1 MSQEKYNTQK
11 QHARLNEMRIL
22 SFIQHRGKS
31 YSEIKNE
38 FQFSNAG
45 LVKILQRLQNDN
57 KIEKVRQGKT
67 VIYKARK
74 KGNQWLSR
82 YYFENM
88 IIDLFDRKYVYWHD
102 NLRAEDSHAPLIYH
116 LGSLHGFAKPEWIK
130 TEGIEV
136 HQLFSNKF
144 SDAYLPIYPVIP
156 GLCKDALT
164 GYQERLIEFAMKQDH
179 DMPIGNGENK
189 IVVAF
194 EFDLDRIA
202 QTLNDIRKQ
211 KEVKS

>member
-22 SFIQHRGKS
+22 SILERKGKS

-45 LVKILQRLQNDN
+45 LVKILQRLQNAN
-57 KIEKVRQGKT
+57 KIEKIRQGKT

-74 KGNQWLSR
+74 KGTKWLSR

-88 IIDLFDRKYVYWHD
+88 VIDLFDRKYVYWHD
-102 NLRAEDSHAPLIYH
+102 NLSADNNHAPLIYN
-116 LGSLHGFAKPEWIK
+116 LGSLHGFTNPEWIK

-156 GLCKDALT
+156 GLCKNALT

-179 DMPIGNGENK
+179 DLSIGNGENK
-189 IVVAF
+189 VIIAF

-211 KEVKS
+211 KDVKS